1 MQLFGYLSANAL
13 NSAYRFD
20 VNLLRGELYGGIARV
35 NTGKLD
41 VLADGVG
48 QYFAVFGHGIHLY
61 FLGMFDETTHHHG
74 VVFADI
80 GSQLQETFKLF
91 AV

>member
-1 MQLFGYLSANAL
+1 MQLFGYLTANAF
-13 NSAYRFD
+13 NSAYRFY
-20 VNLLRGELYGGIARV
+20 VNLLWRELDGGIARV

-48 QYFAVFGHGIHLY
+48 QYFSVFGHGIHLY
-61 FLGMFDETTHHHG
+61 FLGMFDETTHYYG
-74 VVFADI
+74 MVFADI
-80 GSQLQETFKLF
+80 GGQLQETFKLF